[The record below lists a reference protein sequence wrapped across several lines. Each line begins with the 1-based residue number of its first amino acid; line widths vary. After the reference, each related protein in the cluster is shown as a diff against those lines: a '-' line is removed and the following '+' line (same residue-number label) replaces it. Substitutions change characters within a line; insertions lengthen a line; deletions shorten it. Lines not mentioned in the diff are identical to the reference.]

1 MCDSATPWTA
11 VRQASLSITNSRSL
25 FKLMRERERERERLY
40 QKKKRGLTKVG
51 GLSLPSVCLTPFGMA
66 GVLKH
71 CPSCGTVTR
80 GADGVLLCD
89 RGVCRW
95 SSQGHQGPWAS
106 TQQEQLLDSFLFKS
120 LQPLEMPLLSFTPG
134 MRKGGWEN

>member
-1 MCDSATPWTA
+1 MDCSMPGFSVHHQLLELVQTHEKD
-11 VRQASLSITNSRSL
+11 
-25 FKLMRERERERERLY
+25 RERERLY

-95 SSQGHQGPWAS
+95 SSQGYQGPWVS
-106 TQQEQLLDSFLFKS
+106 TQQEQLLDSFLLKS
-120 LQPLEMPLLSFTPG
+120 LQPLEMHLLSFTPG